1 MKNSKFH
8 FPAEWESQDGVVI
21 AWPHEETDWRAYL
34 DEAVACYAGISRAI
48 LRFERLVVLCP
59 SHTEVEKALLDADL
73 SRGDFIEIPTNDT
86 WTRDYCPIALTDGD
100 RRLLLDFR
108 FNGWGMKFPANHDN
122 LATARLFDLG
132 LFDDDVEMLSMQHI
146 VLEGGS
152 IESDGQ
158 GTIMTTAQCLCS
170 ANRNEWFGA
179 NPVMGKKPARAT
191 KQAIETILKSALSA
205 ERILWIDH
213 GHLEGDDTDGHID
226 TLARFCNPDTIA
238 YVRCD
243 DPADPHF
250 ADLRLM
256 EDQLRSFRTADGRRY
271 NLIPL
276 PMAEAVYH
284 DGRRLPATYANF
296 LILNR
301 AVLVPTCR
309 TATDAVAIDRL
320 QQAFP
325 DRAVIGVDCLP
336 LLRQNGSLHCATM
349 HLPQGYLRKK
359 KHKKNIPT

>member
-34 DEAVACYAGISRAI
+34 DEAVACYAGISRVI

-170 ANRNEWFGA
+170 SNRNEWVAGNPNK
-179 NPVMGKKPARAT
+179 NPVRVE

-205 ERILWIDH
+205 ERILWLDH
-213 GHLEGDDTDGHID
+213 GHLEGDDTDSHID
-226 TLARFCNPDTIA
+226 TLARFCSPDTIA
-238 YVRCD
+238 YVHCD
-243 DPADPHF
+243 DPTDPHF

-256 EDQLRSFRTADGRRY
+256 EDQLRSFRTADGSPY
-271 NLIPL
+271 GLIPL
-276 PMAEAVYH
+276 PMANAVYY
-284 DGRRLPATYANF
+284 DGERLPATYANF
-296 LILNR
+296 LIVNG
-301 AVLVPTCR
+301 AVLMPTYR
-309 TATDAVAIDRL
+309 SETDDAARQQL
-320 QQAFP
+320 QKAFP
-325 DRAVIGVDCLP
+325 NREIVGIDCLP
-336 LLRQNGSLHCATM
+336 LLRQHGSLHCVTM
-349 HLPQGYLRKK
+349 QLPQGFLRKK
-359 KHKKNIPT
+359 